1 MVIYNMRE
9 KQKGYNLV
17 TNNCQN
23 FALNMLDAIQ
33 IGRQREFGTALAVF
47 QRVTGKGRI
56 SDLFLEKLPE
66 AEEQDEKPPNQIVEH
81 ASKVMDEH
89 TTQLDT
95 HASMHQRR

>member
-9 KQKGYNLV
+9 KQKGYNLI

-33 IGRQREFGTALAVF
+33 IGKHREFGTTLAVF
-47 QRVTGKGRI
+47 QRATGKGSV

-66 AEEQDEKPPNQIVEH
+66 AEEQDERPPDQIMQH
-81 ASKVMDEH
+81 AYQVMDEH
-89 TTQLDT
+89 TTKIDT
-95 HASMHQRR
+95 HQSHD